1 MKNLLQTLIL
11 AGALAAATASAA
23 VANEHPLSREQQRA
37 VQSVN
42 YWNKGA
48 DASQATSSRA
58 SSDAAAQQQKVSQYP
73 CANCVYDSQL
83 GGYVRKTYGKN

>member
-11 AGALAAATASAA
+11 AGAVATAASSAA
-23 VANEHPLSREQQRA
+23 FANEHPLSREQQRA

-48 DASQATSSRA
+48 ESGQATSSRT
-58 SSDAAAQQQKVSQYP
+58 SSDAAPQQQKVSQYP
-73 CANCVYDSQL
+73 CANCTYDSEL